1 MLKCIAVLGIFT
13 VFAFLPMVSFPVFA
27 LQTVAQ
33 GGGADHTTIASGL
46 AAATPGEEVRVIDK
60 GTYNEN
66 LDLNNVMLTS
76 VPAGA
81 IITGASSR
89 NGMVLG
95 LTMVGSADVTLQG
108 FTLIPSAAVGRA
120 IHCHGQGARN
130 IKDVTIIGTNG
141 IELGVYLYS
150 PLTLNLTNTVIHDV
164 TYDTLTVDSP
174 EANGATINVA
184 SCEFYNFGRFGFY
197 GANQLV
203 LNMTDTV
210 IHNGS
215 GGHGINI
222 DAGGSGAPGPNT
234 KINLT
239 RCEIHHPGIH
249 CFVLGAG
256 IQEGLEAT
264 LMDCDIHDAINGIGI
279 AQLND
284 STISLKN
291 TVIHNNYYDGVAMD
305 AATAEDL
312 GFNLIVDHSTI
323 KDNGRHGIG
332 SFRTS
337 HISISDSVISGNGQP
352 ALGGPTGFG
361 LVYGTNYAAG
371 GIVTFERS
379 QFVNNLYG
387 FNVSDVVRTSAPVS
401 TLLSQSRF
409 TDGSGG
415 LTLLASVGDAA
426 EGSRI
431 VNNLFDGGAV
441 GLTLNESVMNVFH
454 NTIVNAPRGMN
465 LAQGGGYSVSVEN
478 NVIDQAADYGLATS
492 GGTGFNNLTL
502 DYNLVNGATAAFDPV
517 LSPLAGTH
525 NITGT
530 VAGFTLPSSTIGAG
544 EYTLTSVS
552 PALNSGANLGIT
564 VDLSGNLR
572 PQGSAPDMGA
582 YEGVATRIEDW
593 RLY

>member
-1 MLKCIAVLGIFT
+1 MLKWTAISRILT
-13 VFAFLPMVSFPVFA
+13 VFVILAIGSCPTFA

-33 GGGADHTTIASGL
+33 SGGADHTTIASAL
-46 AAATPGEEVRVIDK
+46 AAAAPGEEVRVIDQA
-60 GTYNEN
+60 TYNEN

-81 IITGASSR
+81 VITGASSR

-95 LTMVGSADVTLQG
+95 LTMVGEADVTLQG
-108 FTLIPSAAVGRA
+108 FTLIPSAPVGRA
-120 IHCHGQGARN
+120 IHCWGTGARN
-130 IKDVTIIGTNG
+130 IKDVTIIGTHG

-164 TYDTLTVDSP
+164 IFDTLTVDSP
-174 EANGATINVA
+174 EANGATINV
-184 SCEFYNFGRFGFY
+184 SNCDFYNFGRFGFY
-197 GANQLV
+197 CANSVV

-222 DAGGSGAPGPNT
+222 DAGGSGAPGVGT

-249 CFVLGAG
+249 CFVLGGG
-256 IQEGLEAT
+256 IQEGVEST
-264 LMDCDIHDAINGIGI
+264 FTDCNIHDAVSGHGIV
-279 AQLND
+279 QLND
-284 STISLKN
+284 STITLKN
-291 TVIHNNYYDGVAMD
+291 TTIHNNFYEAVAMD
-305 AATAEDL
+305 GATAEDS
-312 GFNLIVDHSTI
+312 GFNLILDHVTI

-361 LVYGTNYAAG
+361 LVYGTQYAAG
-371 GIVTFERS
+371 GSVTFERS
-379 QFVNNLYG
+379 QFVNNFYG
-387 FNVSDVVRTSAPVS
+387 FNVSDVVRTSSPV
-401 TLLSQSRF
+401 TTEISQSIF

-415 LTLLASVGDAA
+415 NTLLASVGDGA
-426 EGSRI
+426 EGSQI

-441 GLTLNESVMNVFH
+441 GLTVNESNIRVYH
-454 NTIVNAPRGMN
+454 NTIVNAPRGLN
-465 LAQGGGYSVSVEN
+465 LALGGGNPISVEN
-478 NVIDQAADYGLATS
+478 NIIDQAADYGVASS
-492 GGTGFNNLTL
+492 GGSGFANLTL
-502 DYNLVNGATAAFDPV
+502 DYNLVNGATSAFDSV
-517 LSPLAGTH
+517 LAPLAGIH

-530 VAGFTLPSSTIGAG
+530 VAGFSSPSSTIGAG
-544 EYTLTSVS
+544 EYTLTSGS
-552 PALNSGANLGIT
+552 PALNSGTNVG
-564 VDLSGNLR
+564 VSFDLNGNTR
-572 PQGSAPDMGA
+572 PQGIAPDMGA
-582 YEGVATRIEDW
+582 YEGVATRVDDW